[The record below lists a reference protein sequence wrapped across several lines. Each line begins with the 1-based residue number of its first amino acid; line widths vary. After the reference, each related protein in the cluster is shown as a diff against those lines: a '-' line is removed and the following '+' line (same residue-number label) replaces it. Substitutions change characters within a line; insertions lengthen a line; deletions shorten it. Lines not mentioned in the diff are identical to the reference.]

1 MGAIMFSVNASNIS
15 KIECK
20 GFTLVEIIIVVVIMS
35 IAALVAI
42 PVLTSAADLQI
53 KSAANVI
60 AADLEHVKSLAISRQ
75 KIYSVVFDSS
85 TNSYEVLDSDLNV
98 VSHPTKSSGL
108 FTVSFPSESRLS
120 NVDIVSADFDLDET
134 VLFNYLGTPMNSSGT
149 DLVSGV
155 ITLETKGNTMTVTV
169 EPVTGYI
176 TIQ

>member
-1 MGAIMFSVNASNIS
+1 MFSGNDSNIS
-15 KIECK
+15 KIEYK

-35 IAALVAI
+35 IAALMAV
-42 PVLTSAADLQI
+42 PMLTSASDLQL

-85 TNSYEVLDSDLNV
+85 TDSYQVLDSDSNV
-98 VSHPTKSSGL
+98 VSHPTKAGGL
-108 FTVSFPSESRLS
+108 FTVSFPSESRLNS
-120 NVDIVSADFDLDET
+120 VGISADFDSDET
-134 VLFNYLGTPMNSSGT
+134 VKFNYLGTPINSSDT

-155 ITLETKGNTMTVTV
+155 ITLTSGGDTMTVTV